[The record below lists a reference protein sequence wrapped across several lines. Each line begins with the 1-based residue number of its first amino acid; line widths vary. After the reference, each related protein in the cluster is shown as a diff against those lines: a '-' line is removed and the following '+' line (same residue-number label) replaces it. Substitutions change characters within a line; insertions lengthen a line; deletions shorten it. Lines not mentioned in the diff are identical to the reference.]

1 MGGAVA
7 ARPVH
12 PECPDASAGCIEG
25 PAQASVWGGADASIG
40 DSAARRSRGAGNPS
54 PPLDSGLRRNDYC
67 APVKA
72 LASTQGQR
80 VAGAPQSGPPS
91 WIPSFVGTT
100 LLRSSKSWYGWGRC
114 RTTRSPRV
122 PRRFVGV
129 YRGAPHSPVF
139 GAGPTRVLATELR
152 APFDTRRSK
161 HRHYSAG
168 CGCPSKR
175 PTVLDSLLRR
185 HDPAAVVEVLVCVG
199 PLPHDP
205 FTPSAPTLRRGVS
218 RGPHR
223 PVFGVGPT
231 PVLATVLRVVP
242 VEPGTH
248 PHPWIPAFAGM
259 TIVRRSKHWRLL
271 RVSGLRVPLKA
282 AHPPGFPP
290 SSARPCCG
298 RRSPGMG
305 GAVAARPV
313 HPECPDA
320 SSGCIEGPRT
330 AQCLGRGR
338 REYWRQ
344 SCAHPSIRVGQST
357 GATQGQ
363 RVGSIPDSLRDRPGV
378 RPLDNNRTG
387 VLFYPRD
394 NHRRRSN
401 YPLSTTHYPLWNTP
415 VPFCSALFHLR
426 YDTWNTW
433 CSIFRQSVPSPR

>member
-12 PECPDASAGCIEG
+12 PECPDASSGCIEG
-25 PAQASVWGGADASIG
+25 PAQPSVWGGADASIG
-40 DSAARRSRGAGNPS
+40 DRVARTLRYATAK
-54 PPLDSGLRRNDYC
+54 PPALLSGLRVPLKAAHRLGFPPSSARPCCGRRSPGMGGAVAARPVHPECPDASSGCIEGPRTAQCLGRGRRQYWRQSC
-67 APVKA
+67 ARPSIRVGQ
-72 LASTQGQR
+72 STGTTQR

-139 GAGPTRVLATELR
+139 GAGPTRVLATEFR
-152 APFDTRRSK
+152 A
-161 HRHYSAG
+161 
-168 CGCPSKR
+168 
-175 PTVLDSLLRR
+175 
-185 HDPAAVVEVLVCVG
+185 
-199 PLPHDP
+199 
-205 FTPSAPTLRRGVS
+205 
-218 RGPHR
+218 
-223 PVFGVGPT
+223 
-231 PVLATVLRVVP
+231 
-242 VEPGTH
+242 
-248 PHPWIPAFAGM
+248 
-259 TIVRRSKHWRLL
+259 
-271 RVSGLRVPLKA
+271 
-282 AHPPGFPP
+282 
-290 SSARPCCG
+290 
-298 RRSPGMG
+298 
-305 GAVAARPV
+305 
-313 HPECPDA
+313 
-320 SSGCIEGPRT
+320 
-330 AQCLGRGR
+330 
-338 REYWRQ
+338 
-344 SCAHPSIRVGQST
+344 PSIRVGQST

-394 NHRRRSN
+394 NHRRRPN